1 MFYFLFI
8 AYLLLFCWLIGRI
21 KLFKSTG
28 LGTRILITLF
38 LLRVLASLVGC
49 YFNLY
54 YYPFSDTLIF
64 HKEGIVEFDLLFKNP
79 ADYFTN
85 IFFDSHRN
93 NYSGLLST
101 SQSFWNDTRSNLIIK
116 MLSVFDLF
124 SGKNFFINTLFFNF
138 LIFFGPA
145 ALYKVFI
152 GIFPKAKYALITG
165 IFLLP
170 SALYFSSMIHR
181 DGLILLAIS
190 MVVYHLYFLMNSV
203 GFSWKRIVIIIIFL
217 LIIFLLRNF
226 VLLTMIPAL
235 IAWIIA
241 NKKTKYAGWIFIGIY
256 AFTALVFFGSGYISP
271 KTNVMKFVSERQL
284 AFIEIA
290 KTGSSSISVSPLYP
304 NFRSYL
310 SNAPQAIN
318 HSLMRPYL
326 IGIDNINYLPFSIE
340 ILCFE
345 IFILLFIFY
354 RKPGITIHPLAYFC
368 VFFSLSMFL
377 VIGYTIPILGAIVR
391 YRSIYFIFL
400 LTPFLG
406 YMDWSKIGNL
416 LNINFKKM

>member
-1 MFYFLFI
+1 M
-8 AYLLLFCWLIGRI
+8 
-21 KLFKSTG
+21 
-28 LGTRILITLF
+28 GTRILISLF

-64 HKEGIVEFDLLFKNP
+64 HKEGIIEFDLLFKNP
-79 ADYFTN
+79 ADYFTS
-85 IFFDSHRN
+85 IFSDSHHN
-93 NYSGLLST
+93 NYSGLMST

-116 MLSVFDLF
+116 MLSIFDLF

-138 LIFFGPA
+138 LIFFGPV

-152 GIFPKAKYALITG
+152 GIFPKAKYALIIG

-190 MVVYHLYFLMNSV
+190 MVVYHFYFLMNSV
-203 GFSWKRIVIIIIFL
+203 HFSWKRIVAIILFL

-235 IAWIIA
+235 IAWMIA
-241 NKKTKYAGWIFIGIY
+241 NKKPKYVGRIFIGIY
-256 AFTALVFFGSGYISP
+256 AFAALVFFGSGYISP
-271 KTNVMKFVSERQL
+271 KTDVMKFVSERQL

-290 KTGSSSISVSPLYP
+290 KTGSSKINVNPLYP
-304 NFRSYL
+304 NFRSFL
-310 SNAPQAIN
+310 NNAPQAIN
-318 HSLMRPYL
+318 HSLMRPYITEL
-326 IGIDNINYLPFSIE
+326 GNMNYIPFSIE
-340 ILCFE
+340 IFFYE
-345 IFILLFIFY
+345 IFILLFLFY
-354 RKPGITIHPLAYFC
+354 RKRGIPIHPLAYFC
-368 VFFSLSMFL
+368 IFFSLSMFL

-400 LTPFLG
+400 MIPFLG
-406 YMDWSKIGNL
+406 YMDWPKIGKK
-416 LNINFKKM
+416 LNINLKVM